1 MIPILE
7 AEESIRIAQ
16 AVAVGT
22 GSIKNPR
29 AMLDEWER
37 VARALDAPAAAAA
50 PRKPPALFSDEVLA
64 RLPVRRVPTTR
75 KG

>member
-7 AEESIRIAQ
+7 AEESIRLAQ
-16 AVAVGT
+16 AIAVGT

-37 VARALDAPAAAAA
+37 TAKSLEAPAAAA
-50 PRKPPALFSDEVLA
+50 PGKPPALFSDEVLA

>member
-37 VARALDAPAAAAA
+37 VARSLEAAAAAA
-50 PRKPPALFSDEVLA
+50 PGKPPALFSDEVLA